1 MTEKRNVRAQEARE
15 NVRDEESRPQTSW
28 TPPSVIRCTRAK
40 TWFVQRWVA
49 TSIQGKDTP
58 DNVYKRMREG
68 WEARPANTVKNQ
80 LFPTINH
87 GQWEGCIGIEGM
99 LLCEMPKEKH
109 RQMKEY
115 YGTKS
120 VEQNQSLSGDLD
132 ALGQKTGQQI
142 YQEKSS
148 VSGGRQVVCYGRLT
162 FKTRREK
169 WQT

>member
-28 TPPSVIRCTRAK
+28 TPPALLDAPEPRPG
-40 TWFVQRWVA
+40 FVQRWVA

-99 LLCEMPKEKH
+99 LLCEMPQEKH
-109 RQMKEY
+109 RQMKKY
-115 YGTKS
+115 YGSKS
-120 VEQNQSLSGDLD
+120 LEQNQSLSGDLD

-142 YQEKSS
+142 YQERKSS
-148 VSGGRQVVCYGRLT
+148 VSGGRQLSAM
-162 FKTRREK
+162 ED
-169 WQT
+169 